1 MRVNP
6 NRVDRRGGVRANVRG
21 ALSLLLA
28 LLAAAVFLWVTG
40 VGCPVRFVTGVA
52 CPGCGLTRAWLAA
65 FRLDVHAAL
74 AYHPL
79 FWAVPIAFALAL
91 LRGRIRS
98 TRARRAVDVLLVVF
112 VLAFLALWIVR
123 LADPADAGLLF
134 GGAAPAGVPTDV
146 VYASKPAWFVLIEAA
161 LGR

>member
-1 MRVNP
+1 MRDNP
-6 NRVDRRGGVRANVRG
+6 NRVDRRGGVRANARG

-28 LLAAAVFLWVTG
+28 LFAAVAFLWATG
-40 VGCPVRFVTGVA
+40 IGCPVRFVTGVA

-79 FWAVPIAFALAL
+79 FWAVPIAFVLAL
-91 LRGRIRS
+91 LRGHAQSSRG
-98 TRARRAVDVLLVVF
+98 RRAIDVLLVVF
-112 VLAFLALWIVR
+112 VLAFVALWIAR
-123 LADPADAGLLF
+123 LANPADAGLLF

-146 VYASKPAWFVLIEAA
+146 IYASKPAWLTLIEAA